1 MLGPGDRN
9 ATSLHVDIKIS
20 LFSLSSLYSLSLMPW
35 GLGGGLEG
43 VDKKMALRAWG
54 ESLKVSGILGRVS
67 LSYYM
72 IEMVKSVTHAF

>member
-35 GLGGGLEG
+35 GLGGRAGGCGQEDGVEGMGRELKGLRDFGEG
-43 VDKKMALRAWG
+43 L
-54 ESLKVSGILGRVS
+54 
-67 LSYYM
+67 
-72 IEMVKSVTHAF
+72 IELLYD